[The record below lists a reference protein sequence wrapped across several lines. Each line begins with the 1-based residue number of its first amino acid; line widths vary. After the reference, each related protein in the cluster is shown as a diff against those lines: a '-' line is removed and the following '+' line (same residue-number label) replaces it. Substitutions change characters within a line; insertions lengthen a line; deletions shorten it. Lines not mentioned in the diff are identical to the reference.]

1 MDPNQQWN
9 QGYNNQSWPQQDNN
23 QGWNQQPL
31 PPQQQ
36 QSQQQQ
42 QLTGQPPI
50 VWDPNLPQTQNQQQ
64 PTSQPQWGLGSEQQW
79 DANQLGSGANQ
90 LGSGINQLGSG
101 PISVP
106 IQIPPVKPKNDE
118 SLKIPGNTPG
128 IKAGFLMKSGKKNTS
143 LKKRYFVLI
152 HDSLLYYKKDQT
164 DKKAQGRI
172 PMCEIITVEKA
183 INKSAI
189 KGKIEDYEQH
199 FFFCIVT
206 VERLYFILTN
216 SLEEC
221 DHWVVSI
228 MHLKNSIPY
237 DGPEI
242 ARFPGSED
250 PNLVRE
256 GKLEKRGSDP
266 SSGLKS
272 RWFTLVYSNYESFD
286 NYYLS
291 YFKDKK
297 AVIKMNTNR
306 QPPKGT
312 VPLGGCRL
320 YIIGPELGEIGIANA
335 ERLYCLKAKT
345 IKEMCEW
352 LLDLKFAID
361 TANRSLNHK
370 LQMEQSYA
378 FNYRPPTFNNTYNP
392 TLY

>member
-1 MDPNQQWN
+1 M
-9 QGYNNQSWPQQDNN
+9 
-23 QGWNQQPL
+23 
-31 PPQQQ
+31 
-36 QSQQQQ
+36 
-42 QLTGQPPI
+42 
-50 VWDPNLPQTQNQQQ
+50 
-64 PTSQPQWGLGSEQQW
+64 GSGV
-79 DANQLGSGANQ
+79 NQLGSGVN
-90 LGSGINQLGSG
+90 LIGSG
-101 PISVP
+101 PLP
-106 IQIPPVKPKNDE
+106 IPMKIPPPKPKNDE
-118 SLKIPGNTPG
+118 SLKIPGNTPS

-172 PMCEIITVEKA
+172 PICEIITVEKA
-183 INKSAI
+183 INKTNL

-221 DHWVVSI
+221 DHWVISI
-228 MHLKNSIPY
+228 MQLKNSTPY
-237 DGPEI
+237 EGPEI
-242 ARFPGSED
+242 SRFPGSDD

-272 RWFTLVYSNYESFD
+272 RWFTLVYSNYEAFD

-297 AVIKMNTNR
+297 AVIKMNTSG

-320 YIIGPELGEIGIANA
+320 YIIGPELGEIGIVNS
-335 ERLYCLKAKT
+335 ERLYCIKAKT

-352 LLDLKFAID
+352 LLDFKFAID

-370 LQMEQSYA
+370 IQMEQSYA